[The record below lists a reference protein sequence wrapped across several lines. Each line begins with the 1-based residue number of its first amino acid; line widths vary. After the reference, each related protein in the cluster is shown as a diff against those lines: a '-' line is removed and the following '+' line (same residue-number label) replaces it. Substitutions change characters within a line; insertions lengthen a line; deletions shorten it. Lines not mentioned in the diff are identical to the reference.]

1 MFGLYLEDE
10 YGHPWAT
17 DFTKNMQLVAMQ
29 EHNGVQLDSFIDAG
43 VANAKPF
50 MMFWQIISGDLNH
63 IPRLYYQTTDN
74 GNWQYLFT
82 QGRDG
87 RLGNYNSVHTRVFIF
102 SDYASHLPEY
112 GIAFWDEGG
121 NLLVTNESRPLRIAG
136 TFSGKILGQRQEI
149 AGNYA
154 IAASWSG
161 VMGFENAAP
170 GYISDVEF
178 DFAAY
183 YNGRTT
189 VLTNG
194 LAKYS
199 DDDSWGHVSVS
210 GDMFVWQE
218 TGRDRWG
225 ADVPDSPYINAAEYI

>member
-17 DFTKNMQLVAMQ
+17 DFTKNMQLVAMR
-29 EHNGVQLDSFIDAG
+29 EHNGVQLDSFIDTG
-43 VANAKPF
+43 VANGKPF
-50 MMFWQIISGDLNH
+50 ILFWQIVSGDLNH
-63 IPRLYYQTTDN
+63 IPRLFYRETDK
-74 GNWQYLFT
+74 GNWQYFFT

-87 RLGNYNSVHTRVFIF
+87 RLGNYSSVHTRVFIF
-102 SDYASHLPEY
+102 SDYATHLPKY
-112 GIAFWDEGG
+112 GVAFWDENN
-121 NLLVTNESRPLRIAG
+121 NLLATNESRLLRIEG
-136 TFSGKILGQRQEI
+136 TFTGKTLGQRLEL

-154 IAASWSG
+154 ICADWSG
-161 VMGFENAAP
+161 SMGFENAAP
-170 GYISDVEF
+170 GYISSVEF

-218 TGRDRWG
+218 TGGDRWS
-225 ADVPDSPYINAAEYI
+225 ADIPNSPYIEVSQYI